1 MPRELWAKTVTS
13 LIWKNSATATIEK
26 EIVSVPGTLAGH
38 SLMEKRPY
46 DGAALRAG
54 FVHQGVEIRQ
64 QGISGLQDALGDC
77 HEGRIP
83 GHRVLP
89 LRRKKECSVLKGHRG
104 LKEVTELLVQTKV
117 THA

>member
-1 MPRELWAKTVTS
+1 MPRELWAKTVTY

-26 EIVSVPGTLAGH
+26 EIIAVPGTPAGH

-46 DGAALRAG
+46 DGAALCVG

-64 QGISGLQDALGDC
+64 QGVSGLQDTLGDC

-89 LRRKKECSVLKGHRG
+89 LRRKKECSVLKGRRG
-104 LKEVTELLVQTKV
+104 LKEVTERLVQMKI